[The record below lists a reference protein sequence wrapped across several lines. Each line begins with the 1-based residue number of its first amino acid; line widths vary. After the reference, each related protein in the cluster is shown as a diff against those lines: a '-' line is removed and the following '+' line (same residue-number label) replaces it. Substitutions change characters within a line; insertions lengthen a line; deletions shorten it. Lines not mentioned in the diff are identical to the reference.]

1 MPVAASVPD
10 APRRLPWGCIW
21 VSAAGAAPRS
31 LLRRLLLD
39 ADGTFVCGRRYE
51 RALDRAP
58 RVAHSFG
65 EAFSIRA
72 LDLACCRRYFSRC
85 RSVVVIF
92 WKWRDWPLGQND
104 PAQVHQ
110 IVDDAAVPL
119 TVAQPTADVV
129 LSFMEVFMTELANWH
144 IRQGHYSDINLDGLS
159 FVRVGRWEGDLW
171 AGKAKGS
178 AGIFIDDRADERQA

>member
-1 MPVAASVPD
+1 MSTAGT
-10 APRRLPWGCIW
+10 APRG
-21 VSAAGAAPRS
+21 

-72 LDLACCRRYFSRC
+72 LDRACCWGYFSRC

-92 WKWRDWPLGQND
+92 WKWCDWPLGQND
-104 PAQVHQ
+104 AAQVLQ
-110 IVDDAAVPL
+110 IVDDAAVQLP
-119 TVAQPTADVV
+119 VA
-129 LSFMEVFMTELANWH
+129 
-144 IRQGHYSDINLDGLS
+144 
-159 FVRVGRWEGDLW
+159 
-171 AGKAKGS
+171 
-178 AGIFIDDRADERQA
+178 

>member
-21 VSAAGAAPRS
+21 VSAAGTAPRG

-39 ADGTFVCGRRYE
+39 ADGAFVCGRRYE

-72 LDLACCRRYFSRC
+72 LDRACCWRYFSRR

-92 WKWRDWPLGQND
+92 WKWRDRPLRQNERRKFIRLWMT
-104 PAQVHQ
+104 PQFRSGA
-110 IVDDAAVPL
+110 
-119 TVAQPTADVV
+119 TAY
-129 LSFMEVFMTELANWH
+129 
-144 IRQGHYSDINLDGLS
+144 G
-159 FVRVGRWEGDLW
+159 
-171 AGKAKGS
+171 
-178 AGIFIDDRADERQA
+178 